1 MKVNVQCKY
10 CKSSNLSVRTSEA
23 LSVNTVKSIVF
34 CNNCHRV
41 EMTVISEITNVKL
54 ANYHESKEAL
64 AATKPLKD
72 IDPNQQN
79 LPI

>member
-1 MKVNVQCKY
+1 
-10 CKSSNLSVRTSEA
+10 
-23 LSVNTVKSIVF
+23 
-34 CNNCHRV
+34 
-41 EMTVISEITNVKL
+41 MTVISEITNVKL

-64 AATKPLKD
+64 VATKPLKD